1 VYLFDIASRHMNWL
15 AERQSITASNI
26 ANADTPGYTAQSAA
40 AFSAILDHSKTA
52 LSTTSPL
59 HISLAS
65 DAASGRGGRFSAEPG
80 ESWGIS
86 HSGNS
91 VSIEQELL
99 TANSTSRMMG
109 MDVNLTHAFQRML
122 LASIKT

>member
-15 AERQSITASNI
+15 AERQSISASNI
-26 ANADTPGYTAQSAA
+26 ANADTPGYAAQSAGS
-40 AFSAILDHSKTA
+40 FSAILGHPETA

-59 HISLAS
+59 HISSAS
-65 DAASGRGGRFSAEPG
+65 AVASGRASRFSAEAG
-80 ESWGIS
+80 ESWGTS

>member
-26 ANADTPGYTAQSAA
+26 ANADTPGYVAQSAA
-40 AFSAILDHSKTA
+40 SFSAILDHSETA

-59 HISLAS
+59 HISSA
-65 DAASGRGGRFSAEPG
+65 AASGRAARFSAEPG
-80 ESWGIS
+80 ENWGIS

-99 TANSTSRMMG
+99 TASSTSRMMG